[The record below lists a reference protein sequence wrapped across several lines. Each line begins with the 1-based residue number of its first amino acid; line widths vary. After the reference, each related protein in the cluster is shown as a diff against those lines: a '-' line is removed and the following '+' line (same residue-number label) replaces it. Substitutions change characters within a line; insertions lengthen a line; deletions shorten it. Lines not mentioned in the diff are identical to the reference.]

1 MDNVPIVLQLNV
13 QQVNTILAFLG
24 KAPYEAV
31 HELVAIVQKQG
42 AEQVEAYKAA
52 SPPDAPAAEA

>member
-31 HELVAIVQKQG
+31 HELVATVQKQG

-52 SPPDAPAAEA
+52 SPSDAPAAEA